1 MTKGIML
8 LGGGLQS
15 ISMARGLKDC
25 GYRVVN
31 CAQRNA
37 VGKWSRYVDKFYVGE
52 VEDLNPAMI
61 CGISKDTGS
70 VLIIPME
77 DEYALWLSENRD
89 EIERNGISTA
99 VEDASKL
106 KLVINKASL
115 MEICGRCG
123 VPVPKTLS
131 ISKYG
136 VDAAATAVGFP
147 SLLKPDISNGSRGIQ
162 RVEDIDQLKNK
173 YSDVAREFGECTLQ
187 EFIENDFYY
196 NVMLYRY
203 EGGDYS
209 TGVVTKI
216 TRYYPIKGGS
226 SSFCTTVDNDRILN
240 VCKKLLDCLDWKGFA
255 DFDVLEKDPGDYRI
269 IEINPRVPASVHA
282 AYASGVNFSDIIVS
296 DLIDKKKILP
306 LYSSGES
313 LRYMG
318 LDIAWFLASPDRF
331 RCVPTWFKFFGKHL
345 HYQDGGLKDIKAMA
359 YSFYVGIRKQLSPT
373 FRNKKAGMN

>member
-1 MTKGIML
+1 MTKGVML

-25 GYRVVN
+25 GYGVVN

-52 VEDLNPAMI
+52 VEDLTPALI
-61 CGISKDTGS
+61 CRISKETNCI
-70 VLIIPME
+70 LIIPME
-77 DEYALWLSENRD
+77 DEYALWLSENKD
-89 EIERNGISTA
+89 EIESRGISVA
-99 VEDASKL
+99 VEDIEKF

-115 MEICGRCG
+115 MEICTRNN

-131 ISKYG
+131 ISKHG
-136 VDAAATAVGFP
+136 VDAAAKAVGFP
-147 SLLKPDISNGSRGIQ
+147 SLLKPDMSNGSRGIQ
-162 RVEDIDQLKNK
+162 KVEDIDGLKRK
-173 YSDVAREFGECTLQ
+173 YSAVAREFGECTLQ
-187 EFIENDFYY
+187 EYIENDFYY

-203 EGGDYS
+203 SDGVYS
-209 TGVVTKI
+209 TGVITKI

-226 SSFCTTVDNDRILN
+226 SSFCITIDNDRILD
-240 VCKKLLDCLDWKGFA
+240 VCKKLLSCLDWKGFA
-255 DFDVLEKDPGDYRI
+255 DFDVLEKAPGDYRI

-282 AYASGVNFSDIIVS
+282 AYASGVNYSNIIIT
-296 DLIDKKKILP
+296 DLIDKKKIFP
-306 LYSSGES
+306 LYKSGES
-313 LRYMG
+313 LRYLG
-318 LDIAWFLASPDRF
+318 LDIAWFLASSDRF
-331 RCVPTWFKFFGKHL
+331 RCVPNWFKFFGKHL